1 MKRWILI
8 AVVLLAAAIAVVSYR
23 LAQRDGTQPVAVTL
37 ATDTQLATAE
47 NVKSY
52 TKNIEKKEF
61 PESARQEIQKCL
73 GAGAGNFAELEA
85 LVAAEA
91 GRPAAE
97 QLEWKVVQ
105 FEDQGGKPFRIRL
118 AREFTE
124 AGKPEL
130 RLSLFAIDEEGLPNR
145 VALPVQEAYQPDL
158 EAMSRVLHDKR
169 ISSEIENRRYFYAGE
184 KELTLEKEN
193 GVTQKLQFA
202 GGDRR
207 LSCDSAAGN
216 PSCHCVR

>member
-8 AVVLLAAAIAVVSYR
+8 ALILLATAVAAVSYR
-23 LAQRDGTQPVAVTL
+23 LAQREGTQPVSVTV
-37 ATDTQLATAE
+37 ATDPQTSAAGATKA
-47 NVKSY
+47 Y
-52 TKNIEKKEF
+52 TKNIEPKEF
-61 PESARQEIQKCL
+61 PDSAQQEIQKCL

-91 GRPAAE
+91 GSPTSE

-130 RLSLFAIDEEGLPNR
+130 RLSLFAIDEEGLPSR
-145 VALPVQEAYQPDL
+145 VPLPVQEVYQPDL
-158 EAMSRVLHDKR
+158 EAMGRVLHDKR
-169 ISSEIENRRYFYAGE
+169 ISSEIESQRYFYPGE

-193 GVTQKLQFA
+193 GIVQKLQFA
-202 GGDRR
+202 GGNVR
-207 LSCDSAAGN
+207 LSCDAAAGN